1 MINILRI
8 FIAIMIPF
16 FAISCSQILET
27 VDMTSFS
34 DEQILNAELQE
45 EFDVNLKTL
54 TLNEANKNK
63 NAPYPRTVMVD
74 GSGSKANV
82 YSETIL
88 LKSLLP
94 PASKPQTYVLGIGD
108 QLSFVQLHDANLET
122 NSINMILG
130 DDASSIL
137 DPKDNLITSNGRIGS
152 DGSILLLGLGRLN
165 ASGRTINDLRLEV
178 RNILIRKGSAPNFQL
193 EITSFQS
200 RKAFVFTPN
209 GGNGV
214 VPITESPLTLK
225 ELVARGGYV
234 SQANV
239 INLITL
245 TRGEKIYRISNNDL
259 FDEQRPEIFIQ
270 DKDQIKLETF
280 PYKPGQVYA
289 LNGGVSA
296 AIIPISPSKRE
307 TLADVMFMPAGP
319 ISNDFSRRSEIY
331 LLRGEKPITAYHLDA
346 QNASRI
352 IVAAA
357 MELRPKDIIYTAQ
370 RPIISF
376 SKLLQEVTP
385 LRILLR
391 DIQDGNIP

>member
-1 MINILRI
+1 MINMLRI
-8 FIAIMIPF
+8 FIVTMILF
-16 FAISCSQILET
+16 SAMSCSQILET

-45 EFDVNLKTL
+45 EFDVNLRTL
-54 TLNEANKNK
+54 TLNEANKSK

-74 GSGSKANV
+74 GSGSKANT
-82 YSETIL
+82 YSETLL

-94 PASKPQTYVLGIGD
+94 PALKPQTYVLGVGD

-130 DDASSIL
+130 DDTSSIL

-152 DGSILLLGLGRLN
+152 DGSILLLGLGRIY
-165 ASGRTINDLRLEV
+165 ASGRTINDLRSEV

-225 ELVARGGYV
+225 ELVARGGYA

-280 PYKPGQVYA
+280 PYKP
-289 LNGGVSA
+289 
-296 AIIPISPSKRE
+296 SKRE

-319 ISNDFSRRSEIY
+319 IANDFSRRSEIY

>member
-178 RNILIRKGSAPNFQL
+178 RNIYR
-193 EITSFQS
+193 
-200 RKAFVFTPN
+200 TP
-209 GGNGV
+209 
-214 VPITESPLTLK
+214 
-225 ELVARGGYV
+225 
-234 SQANV
+234 
-239 INLITL
+239 
-245 TRGEKIYRISNNDL
+245 TRI
-259 FDEQRPEIFIQ
+259 
-270 DKDQIKLETF
+270 
-280 PYKPGQVYA
+280 
-289 LNGGVSA
+289 
-296 AIIPISPSKRE
+296 
-307 TLADVMFMPAGP
+307 
-319 ISNDFSRRSEIY
+319 
-331 LLRGEKPITAYHLDA
+331 
-346 QNASRI
+346 
-352 IVAAA
+352 
-357 MELRPKDIIYTAQ
+357 
-370 RPIISF
+370 
-376 SKLLQEVTP
+376 
-385 LRILLR
+385 
-391 DIQDGNIP
+391 